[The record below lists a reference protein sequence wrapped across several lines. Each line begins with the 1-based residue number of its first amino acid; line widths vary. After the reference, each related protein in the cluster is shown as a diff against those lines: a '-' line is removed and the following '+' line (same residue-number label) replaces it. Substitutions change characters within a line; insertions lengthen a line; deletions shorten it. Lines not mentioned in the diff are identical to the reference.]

1 MNKRSRASLS
11 DQDNCASTKRSE
23 NSSSNRSMLALT
35 WATLSSSTGSDWV
48 GVAEVAVGAG
58 VGATATIAG
67 SGVAVND
74 GGCWALL
81 EVWE

>member
-1 MNKRSRASLS
+1 
-11 DQDNCASTKRSE
+11 
-23 NSSSNRSMLALT
+23 MLALT